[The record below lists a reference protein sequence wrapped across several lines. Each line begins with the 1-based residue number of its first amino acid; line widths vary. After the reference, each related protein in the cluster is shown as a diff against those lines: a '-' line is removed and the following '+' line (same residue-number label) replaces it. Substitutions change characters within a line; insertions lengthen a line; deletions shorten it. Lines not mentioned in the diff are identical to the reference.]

1 MKPKYVVVLLAVL
14 LAAAPLHAT
23 TRATDYPGSV
33 SILLGVES
41 VREDL
46 ALTDKQK
53 ARLNA
58 LRSELRSKSRA
69 LTQKDDASREA
80 RIKADQKLC
89 SLIDRN
95 NACALAVL
103 TPAQSVRF
111 HEIQNQ
117 ALGYTILVSPKIQK
131 TLAIDAKQVIAIEKI
146 RLKGL
151 DFVAATNRSYEEGRI
166 PQSQRIHLLRDYRT
180 KQAKAYKDVLT
191 PAQRK
196 AFDALAGHPLKG

>member
-1 MKPKYVVVLLAVL
+1 MKSNYVIVLLAFL

-53 ARLNA
+53 SRLDA
-58 LRSELRSKSRA
+58 LRSELRSKSRV
-69 LTQKDDASREA
+69 LTQKDDASSEA
-80 RIKADQKLC
+80 RIKADQKLF
-89 SLIDRN
+89 SLIDCN
-95 NACALAVL
+95 NARALAVL
-103 TPAQSVRF
+103 TPAQSARF

-117 ALGYTILVSPKIQK
+117 ALGYTMLVSPKIQK

-166 PQSQRIHLLRDYRT
+166 PQSKRIHLLRDYRI
-180 KQAKAYKDVLT
+180 KQAQAFKAVLT
-191 PAQRK
+191 PAQCK
-196 AFDALAGHPLKG
+196 AFGALEGNPLKG

>member
-1 MKPKYVVVLLAVL
+1 MKTNYVIVLLAFL

-53 ARLNA
+53 SRLDA
-58 LRSELRSKSRA
+58 LRSELRSKSRV

-80 RIKADQKLC
+80 RIKADQKLF

-95 NACALAVL
+95 NARALAVL
-103 TPAQSVRF
+103 TPAQSARF

-117 ALGYTILVSPKIQK
+117 ALGYTMLVSPKIQK
-131 TLAIDAKQVIAIEKI
+131 TLAIDAKQAIAIEKI

-166 PQSQRIHLLRDYRT
+166 PQSKRIHLLRDYRI
-180 KQAKAYKDVLT
+180 KQAQAFKAVLT

-196 AFDALAGHPLKG
+196 AFGALEGHPLKG